1 MMHQISVFNLE
12 NDQDIV
18 LAHKRSMQL
27 AEMCGLGLV
36 AQTSL
41 ATAVSEIARFMI
53 EIQAHA
59 SIRLSLGKAP
69 MNLSAICASIY
80 SPSINNIDIS
90 NEKFQYAKR
99 LVNEF
104 VVSSTEVCMYLEL
117 PRNVAFN
124 TSFIDKCKNRFKN
137 SQPISPYDEVKR
149 KNAELQQMA
158 DSLLQSENRYQ
169 QLTNSLPLMMFILA
183 EDGQML
189 YANEW
194 FLNFTGKNLQSL
206 NKTNW
211 LNWLSVHHVQVDF
224 ESLRQ
229 LLELKQAF
237 QQEVLLTTLDGST
250 VWHLLSL
257 TPQGNDLKQENIQ
270 WFGFIVNI
278 HAQKVVEKT
287 LRDNQELIQ
296 IKIAMEAHEKQ
307 LDQTIQELNRSNQEL
322 ARYAYVAS
330 HDLQEPTRKIILL
343 SSMIMDRYKSTIPP
357 EANGLLD
364 RIKGSADRMQAL
376 VTDLLVYSRIDSGE
390 RKLDEHA
397 ELSDIVSVASEN
409 LEFTIREVNAR
420 INLNGSYVLLGNTIQ
435 LQQLFQN
442 LIGNAVKFA
451 GMGLVPVININAQ
464 PLSHLQVAS
473 LNLPGSDWLSIDV
486 CDNGIGFD
494 ESFAERIFEVF
505 QRLHS
510 RTQYTGTG
518 IGLSI
523 CKKIVELHGG
533 RISVTSEEGKG
544 SVFTLTLPYLPTLV
558 NWTNPR
564 M

>member
-1 MMHQISVFNLE
+1 MHQISGFNLE

-69 MNLSAICASIY
+69 MHVSAICASIY
-80 SPSINNIDIS
+80 SPSLNTIDIS
-90 NEKFQYAKR
+90 SENFQYAKR

-104 VVSSTEVCMYLEL
+104 VVSSSEVCMYLEL
-117 PRNVAFN
+117 PRNVILN

-149 KNAELQQMA
+149 KNAELQKMA
-158 DSLLQSENRYQ
+158 DNLTQSEYRYQ
-169 QLTNSLPLMMFILA
+169 QLTNSLPLMMFIMA
-183 EDGQML
+183 DDGQML

-194 FLNFTGKNLQSL
+194 FLGFTGKNLQSL

-211 LNWLSVHHVQVDF
+211 LKWLSVHHVEVDF
-224 ESLRQ
+224 ESLRK

-257 TPQGNDLKQENIQ
+257 TPQGNDLIQEKMQ

-296 IKIAMEAHEKQ
+296 IKTAMEAHEKQ
-307 LDQTIQELNRSNQEL
+307 LDKTIQELNRSNQEL

-343 SSMIMDRYKSTIPP
+343 STMIIDRFKSVLPA
-357 EANGLLD
+357 EATGLLD
-364 RIKGSADRMQAL
+364 RIKGSADHMQAL
-376 VTDLLVYSRIDSGE
+376 VTDLLVYSRIDSEE
-390 RKLDEHA
+390 RRLDDHP
-397 ELSDIVSVASEN
+397 ELSDIVHAACEN
-409 LEFTIREVNAR
+409 LEFTIRAADAQ
-420 INLNGSYVLLGNTIQ
+420 INLNGTYVLLGNTIQ

-451 GMGLVPVININAQ
+451 GMNVAPIININAQ
-464 PLSHLQVAS
+464 PLSNLQVTS
-473 LNLPGSDWLSIDV
+473 LNLTGSDWLSIDV

-533 RISVTSEEGKG
+533 RISVTSEVGQG
-544 SVFTLTLPYLPTLV
+544 SVFTLILPYLPSLI
-558 NWTNPR
+558 R
-564 M
+564 